1 MTPMVFARVQPLLN
15 EFLVSRCFQDIFE
28 KHGLLDRVA
37 HWSDDELLEA
47 KTLRSWADRFWLD
60 LLMLPDA
67 ASACDF
73 CLKTCTDFA
82 KTFQQAF
89 QTPGGHDHKKIYAAF
104 SQAGGP
110 PDQQCNSGQR
120 SRMVKDGQSMSKYV

>member
-1 MTPMVFARVQPLLN
+1 
-15 EFLVSRCFQDIFE
+15 
-28 KHGLLDRVA
+28 
-37 HWSDDELLEA
+37 
-47 KTLRSWADRFWLD
+47 
-60 LLMLPDA
+60 MLPEG

-120 SRMVKDGQSMSKYV
+120 SRMVKDGQSMSKYVKVKFQNVSKCFKDFQIVLEAEKNSDMGGRPSAACLELSMARCGLRNQTRFALSARENALY